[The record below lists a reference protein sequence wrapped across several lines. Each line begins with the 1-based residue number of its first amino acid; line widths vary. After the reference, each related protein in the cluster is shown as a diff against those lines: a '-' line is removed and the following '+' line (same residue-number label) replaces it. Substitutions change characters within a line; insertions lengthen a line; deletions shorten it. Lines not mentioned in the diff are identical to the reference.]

1 MHAKRRGTA
10 TTIVLKRRYA
20 RNAIDYATPL
30 RQAFEAL
37 DADSRASVA
46 MLQGTGG
53 TVRDR
58 RSAYDNAP
66 LPDPA
71 LALMRNGAS
80 GYRAALDEGLADA
93 RQFAV
98 RRHRA
103 TRRHN
108 MS

>member
-66 LPDPA
+66 LPDLA